1 MQLNL
6 KKKPQN
12 PIIIQG
18 FPGFGLIGTIA
29 VEFLI
34 EHLKAEPIGEFTYDD
49 LPATVALHQGKL
61 VKPMEVFYAKK
72 ENLVFVHTILAPKG
86 KEWDV
91 ANLIIGLAKQLKAKK
106 IVSLEGVMSPDGEQV
121 YSYGEKALE
130 KIAPP
135 LQESIIMG
143 VTAGIMA
150 HYGKVAC
157 LFAESHSQLPDSK
170 AAAKLIQVLDKY
182 LGLKVDPKPLLEQA
196 QNFESKL
203 KGILQQASKA
213 QLEKERK
220 DLSYLG

>member
-6 KKKPQN
+6 KSKPQN
-12 PIIIQG
+12 PTVIQG

-34 EHLKAEPIGEFTYDD
+34 EHLKAVPIGEFAYDD
-49 LPATVALHQGKL
+49 LPATVAIHQGKL

-72 ENLVFVHTILAPKG
+72 ENLVLVHTILAPKG
-86 KEWDV
+86 KEWEV
-91 ANLIIGLAKQLKAKK
+91 ANLIVDMAKKLKAKK
-106 IVSLEGVMSPDGEQV
+106 IVSLEGVMSPDGDKV

-130 KIAPP
+130 KFAPP

-143 VTAGIMA
+143 VTAAIMA
-150 HYGKVAC
+150 HYPKVAC

-170 AAAKLIQVLDKY
+170 AAAKIIEVLDKY

-196 QNFESKL
+196 QNFENKL

-213 QLEKERK
+213 QVEKERK